1 MSRWTFCN
9 IHPLDSTWIK
19 KGRAFLQGEVRSAIV
34 SCKSI
39 KNNATTFS
47 LSDKASANPNRPSK
61 PRAARPKNQ
70 KPSKSA
76 GLASHARFK
85 TTPDSSPS
93 ASEIHITS
101 ASTQPTLPAREGD
114 SDGGL
119 KRRASSSAPGSP
131 HAAPEPGAPSD
142 RHLLAAARL
151 AALDPDD
158 LVSALHEGR
167 YRPSFTHPPSGTLL
181 RASHHHAD
189 NAAGESIRITSAL
202 LLATCKELRRRLLLD
217 RNFQP
222 AHIVQ
227 IIELLATRCG
237 DQEEGKVAAAVAG
250 ALLLRH
256 RGCSQGLQ
264 AAQRST
270 EQIELARLLPRLIP
284 ALVSL
289 GYADKG
295 AWDAIFRVMH
305 SNMDTYTGTEVA
317 ALVPALVELDSVIM
331 PDGSSSSSTMGSS
344 SDGSSIT
351 GFGSQQLQ
359 RPAMHLRLQVL
370 ARDGGATGDATAAL
384 LLWLVASSLRQVE
397 MDQVVALTRRALL
410 QGDLSP
416 PGLCHLLRAT
426 ALLCDRLMESA
437 TEAMDL
443 LQRHESSLMVLLAG
457 RLADQAAA
465 GRLRTNEF
473 TDAAQSFTRIRFLHP
488 SFVAELAA
496 TTARGLRAGAL
507 KRRDVTVALYTCAYF
522 GRREPAIGDLFTA
535 AAASLEHRLEA
546 DDFPA
551 LGLARLAWS
560 YAIAGGCGLLPQHG
574 TNREVVKRFLQK
586 LVAALQSRV
595 GMKGMRPPAEL
606 SGMLR
611 FALQIWSA
619 THPSLAQP
627 ALLEAVGLRQ
637 QQQQHFHGQREGQLS
652 TSTSTSTSAA
662 PLVYGSKSSKSDST
676 AGAGAAARSLR
687 NVSPSSNNHGS
698 SSHSGDGSGNGH
710 HGSCTTDVDS
720 GSSSGDSKRE
730 KVRSVAAA
738 VAAATAASLL
748 EPTFISELQ
757 KDVYRQLRALGYQPL
772 MEERVGF
779 WTVDILFSLRGH
791 RVAVEVDGP
800 THFTTSRPY
809 HSLGASLA
817 RDTSL
822 RRLGL
827 VVVPI
832 SFKDYENLS
841 HAQRGEYLRSRVEL
855 AVKEAESEAL

>member
-1 MSRWTFCN
+1 MWTFCN
-9 IHPLDSTWIK
+9 IHPLDLTWIN
-19 KGRAFLQGEVRSAIV
+19 KGRTFLQGKARSATV

-39 KNNATTFS
+39 ENNATTCS
-47 LSDKASANPNRPSK
+47 LSDKASANLNRPPK
-61 PRAARPKNQ
+61 PKAARPKKQ
-70 KPSKSA
+70 KPSESA

-85 TTPDSSPS
+85 RTPDSSASPS
-93 ASEIHITS
+93 EVHRTS
-101 ASTQPTLPAREGD
+101 TNTKPTPPAREAH
-114 SDGGL
+114 SVGGL
-119 KRRASSSAPGSP
+119 KRRASSSAPGST
-131 HAAPEPGAPSD
+131 AGIPEPELPSD
-142 RHLLAAARL
+142 HHLLAAARL

-158 LVSALHEGR
+158 LVSALQGGR
-167 YRPSFTHPPSGTLL
+167 YRSSTTHPPSGTLL

-189 NAAGESIRITSAL
+189 TAAGDPIRITPAL

-217 RNFQP
+217 RNFRP
-222 AHIVQ
+222 AHIAQ

-237 DQEEGKVAAAVAG
+237 DREEGNEAAAVAG
-250 ALLLRH
+250 DLLLRH

-289 GYADKG
+289 EFADKR
-295 AWDAIFRVMH
+295 AWEAIFRVMH

-331 PDGSSSSSTMGSS
+331 PDGSSSSSSS
-344 SDGSSIT
+344 SSSGGSIT

-384 LLWLVASSLRQVE
+384 LLWLVASSLKQVE
-397 MDQVVALTRRALL
+397 VDQVVALTRRALL

-416 PGLCHLLRAT
+416 SGLCRLLRAT
-426 ALLCDRLMESA
+426 ALLGNRLVESA

-443 LQRHESSLMVLLAG
+443 LQRHESSLMALLAQ

-465 GRLRTNEF
+465 GRLRTHEF
-473 TDAAQSFTRIRFLHP
+473 TDAAQSFTRIRYLHP
-488 SFVAELAA
+488 SFVVELAA
-496 TTARGLRAGAL
+496 ATAQGLRAGAL

-522 GRREPAIGDLFTA
+522 GLQEAAVGDLFA
-535 AAASLEHRLEA
+535 AAAVSLEHRLEA

-551 LGLARLAWS
+551 LVLAHLAWS
-560 YAIAGGCGLLPQHG
+560 YAIAGGCGQLPQRG
-574 TNREVVKRFLQK
+574 RNREVVERFLQK

-595 GMKGMRPPAEL
+595 GMKGVRPPAEV
-606 SGMLR
+606 SGLLR

-627 ALLEAVGLRQ
+627 VLLEAVGLRQ
-637 QQQQHFHGQREGQLS
+637 HLHGQREGQLS
-652 TSTSTSTSAA
+652 ASAA
-662 PLVYGSKSSKSDST
+662 SLVDGGARSDRSGST
-676 AGAGAAARSLR
+676 AGAGAAARTIS
-687 NVSPSSNNHGS
+687 NVSPSSNNRS
-698 SSHSGDGSGNGH
+698 SSGRDGGGSGNGH
-710 HGSCTTDVDS
+710 HGSCTRDVE
-720 GSSSGDSKRE
+720 SSSSSIDIKSK
-730 KVRSVAAA
+730 KDRSVAAA
-738 VAAATAASLL
+738 AAATAASLL
-748 EPTFISELQ
+748 EPTFVSELQ
-757 KDVYRQLRALGYQPL
+757 KDVYRQLRALGYKPL
-772 MEERVGF
+772 MEERVSC

-822 RRLGL
+822 RKLGL

-832 SFKDYENLS
+832 SFKDYETLS
-841 HAQRGEYLRSRVEL
+841 QARRGEYLRTRVEL
-855 AVKEAESEAL
+855 AVKEAETEAL